1 MTERCEKAEERANP
15 LCVGCLWP
23 YAGVMF
29 GFFVIDKPAGPTSHD
44 IVASVRRRVGRGV
57 KIGHAGTLD
66 PFAGGVL
73 VICAGHATRLADY
86 VQAQPK
92 RYRAVVRLG
101 ATSTTDDP
109 DGEITPAPAGL
120 GLAEGADQGE
130 LAAPAEADVRRVV
143 AGFVGEIDQVPC
155 AHSAVH
161 VDGQRAYKLA
171 RAGKE
176 VSLPSRPVV
185 IHAIDVLRWDWPIL
199 ELDVRCGSGTYI
211 RALARDIGSALRVGG
226 YCQALTRTAVGVF
239 DLARAV
245 APGALEPARDLLPAT
260 LALGDMP
267 RVVIDGSQLARLRN
281 GNIIDLPEPVAGE
294 EIALLDGESR
304 LLALAQPRE
313 DGWKLQPTKV
323 FLGS

>member
-1 MTERCEKAEERANP
+1 
-15 LCVGCLWP
+15 
-23 YAGVMF
+23 MF
-29 GFFVIDKPAGPTSHD
+29 GFFAIDKPAGPTSHD

-66 PFAGGVL
+66 PFARGVL
-73 VICAGHATRLADY
+73 VVCAGHATRLADY

-92 RYRAVVRLG
+92 LYRAVIRLG
-101 ATSTTDDP
+101 DTSTTDDP
-109 DGEITPAPAGL
+109 DGEVTPTPAGL
-120 GLAEGADQGE
+120 DASSGAGQGEGAAPLGCPR
-130 LAAPAEADVRRVV
+130 PAEADVRRAV
-143 AGFVGEIDQVPC
+143 AGFVGQIDQVPC

-171 RAGKE
+171 RAGRD

-226 YCQALTRTAVGVF
+226 YCQELTRTAVGVF
-239 DLARAV
+239 EIARAV
-245 APGALEPARDLLPAT
+245 APDALDPARDLLPPT

-267 RVVIDGSQLARLRN
+267 RVVMDESQRGRLRN
-281 GNIIDLPEPVAGE
+281 GNLIDLPEPAVGD
-294 EIALLDGESR
+294 EIALMDSEGH
-304 LLALAQPRE
+304 LLALAQSRAE
-313 DGWKLQPTKV
+313 GWKLQPTKV
-323 FLGS
+323 FLGAETEGLRA

>member
-1 MTERCEKAEERANP
+1 
-15 LCVGCLWP
+15 
-23 YAGVMF
+23 MF
-29 GFFVIDKPAGPTSHD
+29 GFFAIDKPAGPTSHD

-66 PFAGGVL
+66 PFARGVL
-73 VICAGHATRLADY
+73 VVCAGPATRLADY

-92 RYRAVVRLG
+92 RYRAVIRLG

-109 DGEITPAPAGL
+109 DGEVTPTPAGL
-120 GLAEGADQGE
+120 GLPSGADQHG
-130 LAAPAEADVRRVV
+130 LAAPLGGPRPTEADVRRVV
-143 AGFVGEIDQVPC
+143 AGFVGEIEQVPC
-155 AHSAVH
+155 SHSAVH

-176 VSLPSRPVV
+176 VALPSRPVV

-211 RALARDIGSALRVGG
+211 RALARDIGSALKVGG
-226 YCQALTRTAVGVF
+226 YCQVLTRTAVGVF
-239 DLARAV
+239 ELARAF
-245 APGALEPARDLLPAT
+245 APDALDPARDLLPPT

-267 RVVIDGSQLARLRN
+267 RLVIDASQRARLRN
-281 GNIIDLPEPVAGE
+281 GNLIDLPEPAVGDE
-294 EIALLDGESR
+294 VALLDGDGH
-304 LLALAQPRE
+304 LLAIAQPRVG
-313 DGWKLQPTKV
+313 GWKLQPTKV

>member
-1 MTERCEKAEERANP
+1 
-15 LCVGCLWP
+15 
-23 YAGVMF
+23 MF
-29 GFFVIDKPAGPTSHD
+29 GFFAIDKPAGPTSHD
-44 IVASVRRRVGRGV
+44 VVASVRRRVGRGV

-66 PFAGGVL
+66 PFARGVL
-73 VICAGHATRLADY
+73 VVCAGPATRLADY

-92 RYRAVVRLG
+92 QYRAVVRLG

-109 DGEITPAPAGL
+109 DGEITPTPPGL
-120 GLAEGADQGE
+120 VPPTRSDHGE
-130 LAAPAEADVRRVV
+130 LAAPLGGERPAEADVRRAV

-155 AHSAVH
+155 SHSAVH

-171 RAGKE
+171 RAGRE
-176 VSLPSRPVV
+176 VTLPSRRVV

-211 RALARDIGSALRVGG
+211 RALARDIGSALNVGG

-239 DLARAV
+239 ELTPAV
-245 APGALEPARDLLPAT
+245 APDDLDPARDLLPPT

-267 RVVIDGSQLARLRN
+267 RAVIDASQHDRLRN
-281 GNIIDLPEPVAGE
+281 GGLLDLPEPAVGDE
-294 EIALLDGESR
+294 VALLDGDGH
-304 LLALAQPRE
+304 LLAIAQPRAG
-313 DGWKLQPTKV
+313 GWKLQPTKV

>member
-1 MTERCEKAEERANP
+1 
-15 LCVGCLWP
+15 
-23 YAGVMF
+23 MF
-29 GFFVIDKPAGPTSHD
+29 GFFAIDKPAGPTSHD

-66 PFAGGVL
+66 PFARGVL
-73 VICAGHATRLADY
+73 VVCAGQATRLADY

-109 DGEITPAPAGL
+109 DGRVTPTPASIGL
-120 GLAEGADQGE
+120 PMEAAQGS
-130 LAAPAEADVRRVV
+130 AAAPLGGPRPAEADVRRVV
-143 AGFVGEIDQVPC
+143 AGFVGQIDQVPC

-171 RAGKE
+171 RAGQD
-176 VSLPSRPVV
+176 VLLPSRPVV

-199 ELDVRCGSGTYI
+199 ELDIRCGSGTYI
-211 RALARDIGSALRVGG
+211 RALARDIGSALQVGG

-239 DLARAV
+239 ELTRAV
-245 APGALEPARDLLPAT
+245 APDALDPARDLLPPT

-267 RVVIDGSQLARLRN
+267 CVVMDESRRTRLRN
-281 GNIIDLPEPVAGE
+281 GNLIDLPEPAVGD
-294 EIALLDGESR
+294 EIALLDSQGH
-304 LLALAQPRE
+304 LLALAQPHAGGR
-313 DGWKLQPTKV
+313 KLQPTKV
-323 FLGS
+323 FLGE

>member
-1 MTERCEKAEERANP
+1 MANP
-15 LCVGCLWP
+15 LCRGRAWQ
-23 YAGVMF
+23 YACGMF
-29 GFFVIDKPAGPTSHD
+29 GFFAIDKPAGPTSHD
-44 IVASVRRRVGRGV
+44 VVASVRRRVGRGV

-66 PFAGGVL
+66 PFARGVL
-73 VICAGHATRLADY
+73 VVCAGPATRLADY

-109 DGEITPAPAGL
+109 DGEITPTPPGL
-120 GLAEGADQGE
+120 VPPTRSDQGE
-130 LAAPAEADVRRVV
+130 LAAPLGGERPAEADVRRAV

-155 AHSAVH
+155 SHSAVH

-171 RAGKE
+171 RAGRE
-176 VSLPSRPVV
+176 VTLPSRRVV

-211 RALARDIGSALRVGG
+211 RALARDIGSALNVGG

-239 DLARAV
+239 ELTRAV
-245 APGALEPARDLLPAT
+245 APDDLDPARDLLPPT

-267 RVVIDGSQLARLRN
+267 RAVIDASQHDRLRN
-281 GNIIDLPEPVAGE
+281 GGLLDLPEPAVGDE
-294 EIALLDGESR
+294 VALLDGDGH
-304 LLALAQPRE
+304 LLAIAQPRAG
-313 DGWKLQPTKV
+313 GWKLQPTKV
-323 FLGS
+323 LLGS